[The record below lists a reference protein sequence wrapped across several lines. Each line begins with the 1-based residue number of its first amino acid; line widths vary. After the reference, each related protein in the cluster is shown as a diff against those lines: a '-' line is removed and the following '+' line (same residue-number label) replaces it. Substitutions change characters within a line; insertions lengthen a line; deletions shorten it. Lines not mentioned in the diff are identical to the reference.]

1 MRRRPF
7 IFFLGG
13 VVASPLA
20 AHAQQAAMP
29 VIGFLH
35 VGAAADNQNELPAPF
50 RRGLKEAGY
59 VEGRNVLVE
68 YRFAEH
74 KADRLPALATDLVR
88 RQVAVIVIAGGG
100 STTALAAKAATSTIP
115 IVVAFG
121 ADPVKLGLAA
131 SLHHP
136 GGNITG
142 ATFFSTAL
150 GGKRLELLCEL
161 LPRAKTI
168 GYLRT
173 GPPRPS
179 TAVGEQMMDDALA
192 AARALGRQL
201 LVLKIDKAE
210 QLDAAFST
218 LRKKRADAL
227 LIASE
232 PFFNAIETRDK
243 LVALSLRHAVPA
255 IYPFRDFAEAG
266 GLMSYGANYG
276 EAFVQAG
283 IYTGRVLKGEK
294 PADLPFHQSTKF
306 ELLINLNTAKA
317 LGITIPPSILVRADE
332 MIE

>member
-29 VIGFLH
+29 VIGYLH
-35 VGAAADNQNELPAPF
+35 VGAAADANQNELPAPF
-50 RRGLKEAGY
+50 RLGLKEAGY

-88 RQVAVIVIAGGG
+88 RQVAVIVVAGGG
-100 STTALAAKAATSTIP
+100 SLTALAAKAATSTIP

-121 ADPVKLGLAA
+121 GDPVKLGLAA
-131 SLHHP
+131 SLQRP

-161 LPRAKTI
+161 LPRAKKI

-173 GPPRPS
+173 GSPR
-179 TAVGEQMMDDALA
+179 AVTEQQMDDALT

-218 LRKKRADAL
+218 LRKERADAL

-232 PFFNAIETRDK
+232 PFFNAAETRDK

-255 IYPFRDFAEAG
+255 IYPFRDFAVAG

-276 EAFVQAG
+276 EAFLQAG

-294 PADLPFHQSTKF
+294 PADLPFQQSTKF
-306 ELLINLNTAKA
+306 ELLINLKTAKA
-317 LGITIPPSILVRADE
+317 LGITVPQSVLVRADE
-332 MIE
+332 VIE